1 MWLEIFRFELRYHLR
16 QPLFAISSAALF
28 LISLLMVS
36 TDVGVAFAGGPA
48 TAFRNGPMVIIQS
61 CMILSILGLFVIT
74 AFVAST
80 AQRDFELGTHELF
93 FTKPVSKFHYLTGRL
108 AGSLAVSMLVF
119 TIASLGLI
127 AATFMPWQDPT
138 RVTNVSLL
146 PLLYGL
152 IVIVL
157 PNLLIMGTIFFTL
170 TIWSRRMLLTYIGV
184 VVFWFLQDEVET
196 WALELQNPVLGA
208 LIDPIGSA
216 AMRIVTRY
224 WTISEFNTLVPGIGT
239 GILLNRLVWIG
250 VATLVLWLGYWRFSY
265 TRALKGKSSKVVA
278 PEEIVSVA
286 VPVPVIQTAR
296 TFSLRTTLSQ
306 ILAQARLE
314 TSLVLRS
321 TGFLVLLMLG
331 LLFVLTFAYYHGQRL
346 GTSLYPVTGMMLMVN
361 QMNMSIF
368 LTIIVIFFAGEVV
381 WRERASRQDGIFD
394 SMPVPNGVYLA
405 SKSLAMIMVVLTYN
419 LTCVAGT
426 IAFQLAT
433 GYTHLEPGLYALGIL
448 LMATSAILIALLSV
462 TVQSMVNNK
471 FLGFLVMILVLAGV
485 IALRRLDV
493 IHGLIL
499 FPGRSWIMYSDM
511 NGYGH
516 LLAPFLWFKLYWGFA
531 VASLLVVAAGLR
543 TRGSEDSMRAR
554 WTGLRTHLRGPAR
567 WALGFTVAGFLATG
581 AFVFYNTNILNP
593 FISPSVER
601 KWQADYEHAFG
612 QYRDLVQPRMTG
624 VSTEVDIFPDERR
637 VEIRGTYVLEN
648 QTDDSMHVVHVTL
661 EPMITINKLLCDGQ
675 RESDGDLRLGYH
687 IFELAQPLAP
697 GATTE
702 LNFDLTAANRG
713 FVNHDPNDEIVAN
726 GTFITNQGYYPSIGY
741 TAELELEGARRREK
755 AGLPPAP
762 RMKERDDETGWQNNY
777 ISNQADWIDFQAV
790 VSTSSDQIALAPGY
804 LQEEWEEGGRRYY
817 RYEMDAPILDFYSFL
832 SAEYVVQRDV
842 WNDVA
847 IEVYY
852 HADHGANVE
861 HMISAVKA
869 SLDYYTTNF
878 GPYQH
883 RQVRIVE
890 FPMYRLY
897 AQAFPNTIPFSE
909 GMGFITKVDEDDGV
923 DYVFNTTAHEV
934 AHQWWAHQVI
944 GANVQGATM
953 LSESLSEYS
962 AMMVME
968 QRYGPD
974 KLRHML
980 KYELDGYLDAR
991 SSETVEEKPLELV
1004 EDQSYIHYR
1013 KGCLTLYVLRDYIGE
1028 ANMNRALAAFV
1039 EETAFTGPPYPT
1051 SADLISHFSAVT
1063 PDSLDYL
1070 LEDLFETITL
1080 YGNRAVSAEA
1090 RQQED
1095 GRWVVD
1101 LEVEGRKLRAD
1112 GQGVESLID
1121 MDEWIDIGIFGFEV
1135 EGEPSVLFLEKR
1147 RVRSGVTTISITVD
1161 EEPVRAGID
1170 PYHKLID
1177 RETRDNVRKITRTS
1191 AP

>member
-1 MWLEIFRFELRYHLR
+1 MWLEIFRFELRYHLK

-127 AATFMPWQDPT
+127 VAAFVPWQDPT

-146 PLLYGL
+146 SLLYGL
-152 IVIVL
+152 LVIVL

-208 LIDPIGSA
+208 LLDPIGSA
-216 AMRIVTRY
+216 ALRIITRY
-224 WTISEFNTLVPGIGT
+224 WTISEFNTLIPGIGT
-239 GILLNRLVWIG
+239 GLLLNRLVWIG
-250 VATLVLWLGYWRFSY
+250 VAALVLWLGYWRFSY
-265 TRALKGKSSKVVA
+265 TRALKGRSTKVVA
-278 PEEIVSVA
+278 PEEVERFAAPTPIA
-286 VPVPVIQTAR
+286 QTAR
-296 TFSLRTTLSQ
+296 TFSLRTILSQ
-306 ILAQARLE
+306 ISAQTRLE
-314 TSLVLRS
+314 TSLVL
-321 TGFLVLLMLG
+321 LALG
-331 LLFVLTFAYYHGQRL
+331 LLFVLSFAYYHGQRL

-381 WRERASRQDGIFD
+381 WRERSSRQDGVFD
-394 SMPVPNGVYLA
+394 SMPVPGGVYLA
-405 SKSLAMIMVVLTYN
+405 AKSLAMIMVVLAYN

-426 IAFQLAT
+426 IGFQLAT
-433 GYTHLEPGLYALGIL
+433 GYTHLEPGLYAIGIL

-462 TVQSMVNNK
+462 CVQSVVNNK

-499 FPGRSWIMYSDM
+499 FPGRSWIMHSDM

-531 VASLLVVAAGLR
+531 VASLLVLAAGLR
-543 TRGSEDSMRAR
+543 TRGGEDTIRAR
-554 WTGLRTHLRGPAR
+554 WSGLRTHLRGPAR

-581 AFVFYNTNILNP
+581 AFVFYNTNVLNP

-601 KWQADYEHAFG
+601 KWQADYEHSFG

-637 VEIRGTYVLEN
+637 VEIRGSYVLEN
-648 QTDDSMHVVHVTL
+648 QTDDSMYVVHVTL
-661 EPMITINKLLCDGQ
+661 EPMLTINELLCDGQ
-675 RESDGDLRLGYH
+675 RENDGDPRLGYY
-687 IFELAQPLAP
+687 IFDLAQPLPP
-697 GATTE
+697 GAKAE
-702 LNFDLTAANRG
+702 LSFDLTAGNQG
-713 FVNHDPNDEIVAN
+713 FVNNDPNDEIVAN
-726 GTFITNQGYYPSIGY
+726 GTFITNHSYFPTVGYA
-741 TAELELEGARRREK
+741 AELELEGTRRRKK

-762 RMKERDDETGWQNNY
+762 RMKDRDDISGWQDNY
-777 ISNQADWIDFQAV
+777 ISNQADWIDFEAT
-790 VSTSSDQIALAPGY
+790 VSTSSDQVALAPGY
-804 LQEEWEEGGRRYY
+804 LQKEWEEDGRRYF
-817 RYEMDAPILDFYSFL
+817 RYEMDAPILDFFAFL
-832 SAEYVVQRDV
+832 SADYVVQRDA

-852 HADHGANVE
+852 HADHHANVE

-878 GPYQH
+878 SPYQH

-909 GMGFITKVDEDDGV
+909 GMGFITRVDEGDGV

-991 SSETVEEKPLELV
+991 SGETRVEMPLELV

-1013 KGCLTLYVLRDYIGE
+1013 KGCLTLYALRDYIGE
-1028 ANMNRALAAFV
+1028 ANMNRALAAFL
-1039 EETAFTGPPYPT
+1039 EETAFKGPPYPT
-1051 SADLISHFSAVT
+1051 SADLMSHFRAVT

-1080 YGNRAVSAEA
+1080 YGNRTLDAEA

-1095 GRWVVD
+1095 GRWVVELD
-1101 LEVEGRKLRAD
+1101 IECRKLLAD
-1112 GQGVESLID
+1112 GRGVESPIH
-1121 MDEWIDIGIFGFEV
+1121 MDEWIDIGIFGSEAD
-1135 EGEPSVLFLEKR
+1135 GEPAVLFLEKR
-1147 RVRSGVTTISITVD
+1147 RVRSGAMTISITVD
-1161 EEPVRAGID
+1161 EEPVRAGIA